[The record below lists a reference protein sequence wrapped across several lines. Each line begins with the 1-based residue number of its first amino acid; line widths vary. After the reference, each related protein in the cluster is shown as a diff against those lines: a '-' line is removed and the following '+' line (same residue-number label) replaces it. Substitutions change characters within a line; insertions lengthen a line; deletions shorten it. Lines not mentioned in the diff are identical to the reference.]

1 LASNAQ
7 LRDQIRHRELAETQL
22 RQAQKM
28 EAIGQLTGGVAHDF
42 NNMLSV
48 VMGEIELVSRRISNG
63 DFAVQRFLD
72 AATEGTRRTAML
84 TQRLLAFAPADRR
97 QQDDR

>member
-1 LASNAQ
+1 
-7 LRDQIRHRELAETQL
+7 
-22 RQAQKM
+22 M

-48 VMGEIELVSRRISNG
+48 VMGAIELVSRRISNG

-72 AATEGTRRTAML
+72 AATEATRRAAML
-84 TQRLLAFAPADRR
+84 TQLFSPLPDSSRSPHSRSTPTR
-97 QQDDR
+97 

>member
-1 LASNAQ
+1 
-7 LRDQIRHRELAETQL
+7 
-22 RQAQKM
+22 M

-48 VMGEIELVSRRISNG
+48 VMGAIELVSRRISNG

-72 AATEGTRRTAML
+72 AATEATRRAAML
-84 TQRLLAFAPADRR
+84 TQRLLAFAR
-97 QQDDR
+97 QQPLAPQPINANKMIGNMPELLRSTLGSPSRSR